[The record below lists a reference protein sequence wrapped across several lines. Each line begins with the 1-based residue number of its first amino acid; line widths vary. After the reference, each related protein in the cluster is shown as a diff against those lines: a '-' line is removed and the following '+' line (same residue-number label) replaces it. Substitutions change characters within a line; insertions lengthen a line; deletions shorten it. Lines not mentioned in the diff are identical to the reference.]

1 MNYSV
6 ALVGFEE
13 GENLGLRYIASFL
26 ISKGVSTIIIPY
38 RPDSKERILQSLL
51 LHKPKIVGFSLIFQR
66 MLDDFNELISYLR
79 KNNITSHFTMGGHF
93 PSIEP
98 DKVLGEIRHLDS
110 IIRCEGEIT
119 LLELYNNIG
128 NPELW
133 DGIDGLVFRKN
144 ASVITNK
151 FRELIVNLD
160 ELPFPLRNQKPYT
173 HKNIGLSTILSS
185 RGCYYNCCFCSIHEF
200 YKDSKGKNRR
210 RRTPQN
216 VVKEILHLFKTY
228 NTRIFIFEDDD
239 FPLKG
244 ERNVEWINAFVDDLK
259 RFDLHDK
266 IIWRI
271 STRIDEVDKS
281 ILKELMN
288 YGLISVYLGIESGND
303 YSLKLFNKRYTESDV
318 YNTLGI
324 FEELNLPYEFGFM
337 LLHPYCTFDT
347 IAKDL
352 IFLRNISG
360 SGLTNIH
367 FTKMIPYAGTQ
378 IEKDMIEVK
387 RFKGSICNPDYNYLD
402 ERIDY
407 YQLFL
412 SLAFHHRN
420 FDKNGLLESLR
431 YAKFDQI
438 IQSKFHA
445 ASKGANNELIKNLMR
460 LSNYTF
466 INAASKGLLF
476 MQGKSLDDILNGWSE
491 LEGLINEEK
500 HTETSIIARIQEVVA
515 V

>member
-288 YGLISVYLGIESGND
+288 YGLISVYLGIESGNEIG
-303 YSLKLFNKRYTESDV
+303 RAHV
-318 YNTLGI
+318 
-324 FEELNLPYEFGFM
+324 
-337 LLHPYCTFDT
+337 
-347 IAKDL
+347 
-352 IFLRNISG
+352 
-360 SGLTNIH
+360 
-367 FTKMIPYAGTQ
+367 
-378 IEKDMIEVK
+378 
-387 RFKGSICNPDYNYLD
+387 
-402 ERIDY
+402 
-407 YQLFL
+407 
-412 SLAFHHRN
+412 
-420 FDKNGLLESLR
+420 
-431 YAKFDQI
+431 
-438 IQSKFHA
+438 
-445 ASKGANNELIKNLMR
+445 
-460 LSNYTF
+460 
-466 INAASKGLLF
+466 
-476 MQGKSLDDILNGWSE
+476 
-491 LEGLINEEK
+491 
-500 HTETSIIARIQEVVA
+500 
-515 V
+515 

>member
-1 MNYSV
+1 MNYNV

-13 GENLGLRYIASFL
+13 GENLGLRYIAAFL

-38 RPDSKERILQSLL
+38 QPAGRERILQTLQ
-51 LHKPKIVGFSLIFQR
+51 LHQPKIVGFSLIFQR
-66 MLDDFNELISYLR
+66 MLDDFNELIIYLR
-79 KNNITSHFTMGGHF
+79 KNKITSHFTMGGHF

-98 DKVLGEIRHLDS
+98 DKVLGTIHHLDS

-119 LLELYNNIG
+119 LLELYKNID

-144 ASVITNK
+144 GSINTNK

-185 RGCYYNCCFCSIHEF
+185 RGCHYNCCFCSIHEF

-216 VVKEILHLFKTY
+216 VVIEILYLHNTY
-228 NTRIFIFEDDD
+228 QTKIFIFEDDD

-244 ERNVEWINAFVDDLK
+244 EKNVEWIKLFVSELK
-259 RFDLHDK
+259 RYDLHRK

-281 ILKELMN
+281 ILEELMN
-288 YGLISVYLGIESGND
+288 YGLISVYLGIEAAND
-303 YSLKLFNKRYTESDV
+303 YSLNLFNKKYTVTDI
-318 YNTLGI
+318 YKTLGI
-324 FEELNLPYEFGFM
+324 FNDLNLPYEFGFM
-337 LLHPYCTFDT
+337 ILHPYCTFDT
-347 IAKDL
+347 IAEDL
-352 IFLRNISG
+352 IFLKNISG
-360 SGLTNIH
+360 SGLSNIH

-378 IEKDMIEVK
+378 IEKKMIEEN
-387 RFKGSICNPDYNYLD
+387 RFKGSISNPDYFYLD

-431 YAKFDQI
+431 YSKFDQI
-438 IQSKFHA
+438 IQSKFFTL
-445 ASKGANNELIKNLMR
+445 STNGNNDLIRNLMK
-460 LSNYTF
+460 LSNF
-466 INAASKGLLF
+466 IFIDSASKGLHF
-476 MQGKSLDDILNGWSE
+476 MKDKSLEEIFSKWDVLENLI
-491 LEGLINEEK
+491 LEGKRIESE
-500 HTETSIIARIQEVVA
+500 IIGRLQSVLVG
-515 V
+515 